1 MLCFLNYKIITNY
14 SRRLEHMEVLSL
26 ELPAMYG
33 DHHVVEVRRL
43 LFEIPGIEEVYAS
56 SGFHAVEITFDPAKA
71 KAEDIK
77 NKLDKAGYIGEL
89 PIPEEV
95 PAESAS
101 TGSGKKGFFRHTA
114 AYETTN
120 QVVSFGQT
128 VNFKGRALWPCPGMA
143 PLTGMEEE

>member
-1 MLCFLNYKIITNY
+1 
-14 SRRLEHMEVLSL
+14 MEALSL

-33 DHHVVEVRRL
+33 DHHVTEVRRL
-43 LFEIPGIEEVYAS
+43 LFELDGVAEVYAS
-56 SGFHAVEITFDPAKA
+56 SGFRAAEVTFDPAKVS
-71 KAEDIK
+71 AEDIK
-77 NKLDKAGYIGEL
+77 SKLDQAGYIGEL

-101 TGSGKKGFFRHTA
+101 TGNGRKGFFRHTA

-128 VNFKGRALWPCPGMA
+128 VNYEGRALWPCPGMA
-143 PLTGMEEE
+143 PLTGMDEGE